1 MIPMAA
7 DRSDAPKLPASR
19 ELFEDWLEQM
29 DDALEGF
36 TALGL
41 PDQFTAAP
49 LSRAAMVQLEDV
61 ALSSYPDKEALVGA
75 EGPWVESPEY
85 LVEVAAEEG
94 DALVVT
100 DGAAAYA
107 T

>member
-49 LSRAAMVQLEDV
+49 LGRAAMVQLEDV
-61 ALSSYPDKEALVGA
+61 TLSRYPDKEALVGA
-75 EGPWVESPEY
+75 EGPWVEKPG
-85 LVEVAAEEG
+85 VPRRG
-94 DALVVT
+94 RRR
-100 DGAAAYA
+100 GG
-107 T
+107 